1 MVLIKKIIQCQI
13 DSPNKGDNFMS
24 ALEDKVKKES
34 RYKIRKGYN
43 IEQDSSPN
51 PKNLLTFPLSMKV
64 SRLKVYHKK
73 HTYLVPLNVK
83 WSFFLPLCYV
93 IQNYLNLIQIEA
105 KNKTNIVD
113 VAEWSTETGYKQET
127 NYVKEIFPRFFRIGT
142 VFFMIR

>member
-1 MVLIKKIIQCQI
+1 
-13 DSPNKGDNFMS
+13 MS

-64 SRLKVYHKK
+64 SRLKVNHNQTA
-73 HTYLVPLNVK
+73 HRPFSIEWNWDFL
-83 WSFFLPLCYV
+83 LPLCNV
-93 IQNYLNLIQIEA
+93 IKNDLIMIQIEA

-142 VFFMIR
+142 VLFMLR